1 MFKNWDKDTD
11 VDFKDS
17 IISDIKRCS
26 IVNKLGAD
34 SQKVQEQLLMLLVFY
49 CVSTEIK
56 FTQGMVD
63 IMIPFLLLESKYFP
77 LP

>member
-1 MFKNWDKDTD
+1 MNVIKSLLNVNQQEEEMFKNWDKDTD

-26 IVNKLGAD
+26 IVNKLGA
-34 SQKVQEQLLMLLVFY
+34 SSKRVQEQLLMLLVFY

-56 FTQGMVD
+56 FT
-63 IMIPFLLLESKYFP
+63 
-77 LP
+77 